1 MIDPDKKVENEKNGE
16 LHEIELKCLAVGELP
31 GNLFKDN
38 DNQYVSVQK
47 ATEIMRTVEK
57 YCIMCSSVQN
67 VICSLMMKKDLKDI
81 LIHTKKEN

>member
-1 MIDPDKKVENEKNGE
+1 MIDPDKVVEKDKNNE
-16 LHEIELKCLAVGELP
+16 LHEIELKCLALGQIP

-57 YCIMCSSVQN
+57 RGEE
-67 VICSLMMKKDLKDI
+67 
-81 LIHTKKEN
+81 IHQMARSFREKYEFVNE